1 MIDQTGNITDLAQT
15 DIEQKKDKDD
25 QIEFNEPERSQ
36 AL

>member
-25 QIEFNEPERSQ
+25 EIELNVAERSQ

>member
-15 DIEQKKDKDD
+15 EIEQKKDKDD
-25 QIEFNEPERSQ
+25 QIELNEAERSQ